1 MVMHLF
7 IFCFK
12 FIIGRKPLCCVVF
25 CILKKISKKFEKMLD
40 KCIAVCYNKYRCQ
53 GENNFR
59 DRNLICGSAGIGRQA
74 RLRGVCL

>member
-40 KCIAVCYNKYRCQ
+40 K
-53 GENNFR
+53 
-59 DRNLICGSAGIGRQA
+59 
-74 RLRGVCL
+74 